1 MLSLESISLAAM
13 WSPGWPEM
21 VILLVLALI
30 IFGPKRL
37 PQLSRSIGRSI
48 RDFKKGLS
56 DVRDEI
62 EKADLDDEEEEKIN
76 QPAKTKAE
84 EKKDETTEA

>member
-1 MLSLESISLAAM
+1 MMCLESISRTAM

-21 VILLVLALI
+21 VILLALALI

-48 RDFKKGLS
+48 RDFKK
-56 DVRDEI
+56 
-62 EKADLDDEEEEKIN
+62 
-76 QPAKTKAE
+76 
-84 EKKDETTEA
+84 